1 MKLSVVLAVLLGTL
15 VVACSS
21 ATPTPNIDATIEA
34 RVGQILTKIP
44 TETPI
49 PTLTPVPP
57 ATAPAST
64 SEEGLAPNFS
74 FNLYQGE
81 DILGSETKQLSQ
93 LRGTPVVLNFWA
105 RLCPPCWTEMPE
117 LQEFSEEFQGQII
130 LLGIDI
136 GQFTGLGPPRD
147 ASKLL
152 DSMGITYPAG
162 FTDDGDVVEQYKVL
176 AVPTT
181 VFIDGQGRIFQKWT
195 GALDRGT
202 VTLGGAGGTVRAIIS
217 KRADI
222 ATWARA

>member
-1 MKLSVVLAVLLGTL
+1 MKLPVVLAVLIGIS
-15 VVACSS
+15 VIACSTDS
-21 ATPTPNIDATIEA
+21 TPTT
-34 RVGQILTKIP
+34 
-44 TETPI
+44 
-49 PTLTPVPP
+49 
-57 ATAPAST
+57 TAPAST
-64 SEEGLAPNFS
+64 SEEGLAPDFS

-162 FTDDGDVVEQYKVL
+162 FTDDGDVVERYKVL
-176 AVPTT
+176 AMPTT

-195 GALDRGT
+195 GGLDRET
-202 VTLGGAGGTVRAIIS
+202 VTRLAKAMLAQDVN
-217 KRADI
+217 
-222 ATWARA
+222 

>member
-1 MKLSVVLAVLLGTL
+1 MKLPVVLAVLLGTL

-21 ATPTPNIDATIEA
+21 ATHTPNIDATIEA

-49 PTLTPVPP
+49 PIFTPVT
-57 ATAPAST
+57 TAPPST

-81 DILGSETKQLSQ
+81 DILGPETKQLSQ

-117 LQEFSEEFQGQII
+117 LQEFSKEFQDQII

-162 FTDDGDVVEQYKVL
+162 FTDDGDVVEKYKVL
-176 AVPTT
+176 AMPTT

-202 VTLGGAGGTVRAIIS
+202 VTRLAKAMLDQDV
-217 KRADI
+217 D
-222 ATWARA
+222 

>member
-1 MKLSVVLAVLLGTL
+1 MKLPVVLAVLFGIS
-15 VVACSS
+15 VIACSTAS
-21 ATPTPNIDATIEA
+21 T
-34 RVGQILTKIP
+34 
-44 TETPI
+44 
-49 PTLTPVPP
+49 PP

-64 SEEGLAPNFS
+64 SEEGLAPDFS

-162 FTDDGDVVEQYKVL
+162 FTDDGDVVEKYKVL
-176 AVPTT
+176 AMPTT

-202 VTLGGAGGTVRAIIS
+202 VTRLAKAMLAQDVNS
-217 KRADI
+217 KPNGMP
-222 ATWARA
+222 TS

>member
-1 MKLSVVLAVLLGTL
+1 MRLLVVLSVLIGIAAL
-15 VVACSS
+15 ACST
-21 ATPTPNIDATIEA
+21 ALI
-34 RVGQILTKIP
+34 
-44 TETPI
+44 
-49 PTLTPVPP
+49 PP
-57 ATAPAST
+57 ATAPSST
-64 SEEGLAPNFS
+64 SEVGLAPNFS

-93 LRGTPVVLNFWA
+93 LRGTPIVLNFWA

-117 LQEFSEEFQGQII
+117 LQEFNEEFQDQII

-176 AVPTT
+176 GMPTT

-202 VTLGGAGGTVRAIIS
+202 VTRLAKAMLAQDVNS
-217 KRADI
+217 KPNGMP
-222 ATWARA
+222 TS

>member
-1 MKLSVVLAVLLGTL
+1 MKLPVVLAVLIGIS
-15 VVACSS
+15 VIACSTDS
-21 ATPTPNIDATIEA
+21 TPT
-34 RVGQILTKIP
+34 
-44 TETPI
+44 
-49 PTLTPVPP
+49 

-64 SEEGLAPNFS
+64 SEEGLAPDFS

-117 LQEFSEEFQGQII
+117 LQEFSEEFQDQII

-136 GQFTGLGPPRD
+136 GQFTGLGSPLN

-162 FTDDGDVVEQYKVL
+162 FTDDGDVVEKYKVL
-176 AVPTT
+176 AMPTT
-181 VFIDGQGRIFQKWT
+181 VFIDRQGRIFQNRT

-202 VTLGGAGGTVRAIIS
+202 VTRLAKAMLDQDVN
-217 KRADI
+217 
-222 ATWARA
+222 

>member
-1 MKLSVVLAVLLGTL
+1 MKLPVVLAVLLGTL

-21 ATPTPNIDATIEA
+21 AAHTPNIDATIEA

-49 PTLTPVPP
+49 PTFTPVP
-57 ATAPAST
+57 TAPPST

-81 DILGSETKQLSQ
+81 DILGPETKQLSQ

-117 LQEFSEEFQGQII
+117 LQEFSKEFQDQII

-176 AVPTT
+176 AMPTT

-202 VTLGGAGGTVRAIIS
+202 VTRLAKAMLDQDV
-217 KRADI
+217 D
-222 ATWARA
+222 

>member
-1 MKLSVVLAVLLGTL
+1 VKGMKLSVVLAVLLGTL

-202 VTLGGAGGTVRAIIS
+202 VTRLAKAMLAQDVN
-217 KRADI
+217 
-222 ATWARA
+222 

>member
-1 MKLSVVLAVLLGTL
+1 MKLPVVLAVLFGIS
-15 VVACSS
+15 VIACSTAS
-21 ATPTPNIDATIEA
+21 T
-34 RVGQILTKIP
+34 
-44 TETPI
+44 
-49 PTLTPVPP
+49 PP

-64 SEEGLAPNFS
+64 SEEGLAPDFS

-136 GQFTGLGPPRD
+136 GQFTGLGSPRD

-162 FTDDGDVVEQYKVL
+162 FTDDGDVVERYKVL
-176 AVPTT
+176 AMPTT

-202 VTLGGAGGTVRAIIS
+202 VTRLAKAMLAQDVNS
-217 KRADI
+217 KPNGMP
-222 ATWARA
+222 TS

>member
-1 MKLSVVLAVLLGTL
+1 MKLPVVLTVLLGIL
-15 VVACSS
+15 IVACSS
-21 ATPTPNIDATIEA
+21 ATPAHNINATIEA
-34 RVGQILTKIP
+34 RIGQILTKIP
-44 TETPI
+44 TETMIPI
-49 PTLTPVPP
+49 FTPVP
-57 ATAPAST
+57 TALPST
-64 SEEGLAPNFS
+64 SAEGLAPNFS

-81 DILGSETKQLSQ
+81 DILGSETKQLLQ

-117 LQEFSEEFQGQII
+117 LQEFSEEFQDQII

-162 FTDDGDVVEQYKVL
+162 FTDDGDVVEKYKVL
-176 AVPTT
+176 AMPTT

-202 VTLGGAGGTVRAIIS
+202 VTRLAKAMLDQDVN
-217 KRADI
+217 
-222 ATWARA
+222 